1 METYQIKKEEALN
14 KLNSFLTLS
23 CLYNMI
29 PEYSE
34 EVDLIEIFIFEKFN
48 NTFI

>member
-1 METYQIKKEEALN
+1 MESYQIKKEEALN
-14 KLNSFLTLS
+14 KLKSFLTLS

-34 EVDLIEIFIFEKFN
+34 EVNFN
-48 NTFI
+48 DILSF